1 MSYDS
6 ISPIDGRYRREA
18 AGLERYFTDRAL
30 MEARVTVELSYL
42 RLLVSLGVAP
52 KGKVP
57 KVAADMA
64 ELAKLEG
71 KLGHDVKAVEVY
83 LREALQKSGLPALAP
98 FVHLGLTSED
108 TNSLSYAILLKSAM
122 GQSLVPAYSALATG
136 LARLAAAEAETAM
149 VARTHGRPAVPTT
162 FGKEMAVFAVRLAER
177 VSSLA
182 RLTPMAKF
190 SGAVGTYASF
200 GLLADIDWPAELARF
215 VAGFGVEA
223 SAYSTQVVP
232 GERLSDILHCVI
244 NINQL
249 VSSLSKD
256 LWTYQALDYVH
267 FARPGKV
274 SSSTMPQ
281 KENPVD
287 LENAEGQADISNS
300 LLVMMA
306 YRLQQT
312 RLQRDLSDSVVRRM
326 LGQALAHSFIACN
339 RLTGAL
345 GAIRVE
351 RKVMEEDLRRHPE
364 VLAEREQILRRL
376 AGDARGYEKVRM
388 SFAAGKFVTD
398 SEPAAY
404 LGRSVELARGC
415 RQRVRELLGPGRRRL
430 ASSR

>member
-6 ISPIDGRYRREA
+6 ISPIDGRYRLEA
-18 AGLERYFTDRAL
+18 AGLERYFADRAL
-30 MEARVTVELSYL
+30 MEARVNVELSYL
-42 RLLVSLGVAP
+42 KLLVRLGVAP

-64 ELAKLEG
+64 ELARLEA

-83 LREALQKSGLPALAP
+83 LRGALQKSGSPALAP

-122 GQSLVPAYSALATG
+122 RQSLGPAYSSLAVG
-136 LARLAAAEAETAM
+136 LARLAAAEAATAM

-177 VSSLA
+177 VSSLG

-200 GLLADIDWPAELARF
+200 GVLADIDWPAELARF

-256 LWTYQALDYVH
+256 LWIYQTLDYVH

-326 LGQALAHSFIACN
+326 LGQALAHSLVACN
-339 RLTGAL
+339 RLAGSLA
-345 GAIRVE
+345 AIRVE
-351 RKVMEEDLRRHPE
+351 RRAMEEDLSRHPE

-376 AGDARGYEKVRM
+376 AGDARGYEKVQG
-388 SFAAGKFVTD
+388 SLAAGKFVPG

-404 LGRSVELARGC
+404 LGRSVELARDC
-415 RQRVRELLGPGRRRL
+415 RRVVRDLLGPTPRDPV
-430 ASSR
+430 SS